1 MGPRIT
7 NLDQMRGSTY
17 DGSGPNDYPSG
28 EFLPVPSS
36 EQALVQHKIQELN
49 KENPV
54 FEHEHE
60 IRTSSLESRWFQ
72 WTVRGVFSEND
83 ELVEVQWV
91 GRDVT
96 DRIRLLERLNKIDKI
111 DSLGVFAGGIAHDFN
126 NYLTSIMGT
135 LTLMRRTID
144 KSDPRSHRLEEAE
157 HSVMKATELTKQ
169 LLTFSKGGEPIRKTI
184 SVSNLLQ
191 ETAQFGLRG
200 SDITLSLAFAENLS
214 CVEAD
219 EGQMFQVL
227 SNLIINAKQA
237 MPKGGNIQIEA
248 MDVEMEEGSDVPLP
262 AGQYVKI
269 TIKDN
274 GTGIPQNIMAKIL
287 DPFFTTKRDGN
298 GLGLTIVHSIVSK
311 HGGFIDVASNL
322 GVGTTFT
329 IYLRPPSRRRR
340 RDQPKRSPKESASA
354 RSCSWMMT
362 NLYWKWAASC

>member
-1 MGPRIT
+1 M
-7 NLDQMRGSTY
+7 
-17 DGSGPNDYPSG
+17 
-28 EFLPVPSS
+28 
-36 EQALVQHKIQELN
+36 N

-157 HSVMKATELTKQ
+157 HSVMKATELNKLSHFFQGWRTDKKND
-169 LLTFSKGGEPIRKTI
+169 FRVKPPSGDGPVRPAGVGYHAI
-184 SVSNLLQ
+184 S
-191 ETAQFGLRG
+191 GLRRKPVVCG
-200 SDITLSLAFAENLS
+200 GRRGADVPGPEQSD
-214 CVEAD
+214 
-219 EGQMFQVL
+219 
-227 SNLIINAKQA
+227 LIDAKQA

-274 GTGIPQNIMAKIL
+274 GTGIPQNIVAKIF

-322 GVGTTFT
+322 GIGVHLHNLSPGLHLEDGEGTSQKGVQRNR
-329 IYLRPPSRRRR
+329 LR
-340 RDQPKRSPKESASA
+340 KVT
-354 RSCSWMMT
+354 CSWMMT